1 MDPDEQDFHRRQ
13 AVAARQRLAHLDQVK
28 QSIQPFVQAAHAGT
42 FGIAPDAGKALL
54 DAIHYCQDGLNMA
67 QNDVFTIQ
75 QQAKLGTSPDA
86 LVMIRFDQQVGID
99 AATAMS
105 GLREILAQAETGI
118 VEAMK
123 HYRRADEDGVSAI
136 NRAGS

>member
-1 MDPDEQDFHRRQ
+1 MDPDEQDFHHQRT
-13 AVAARQRLAHLDQVK
+13 VADRQRLAHLDQVK
-28 QSIQPFVQAAHAGT
+28 QSVQPFLQAAHSGT

-54 DAIHYCQDGLNMA
+54 DAIHYCQDGLDMA
-67 QNDVFTIQ
+67 WDDVSTIQ
-75 QQAKLGTSPDA
+75 QQARLGTSPDA

-99 AATAMS
+99 AATAMN

-123 HYRRADEDGVSAI
+123 HYRRADEDGASVI
-136 NRAGS
+136 NRTGS